1 MYNRRHLLGL
11 AGASLLGTPA
21 FAQGNEPFPSRAV
34 SLVVP
39 FTAGGPTDAV
49 ARALADALRP
59 RLGQPVIVEN
69 KSGAGGAIAYEFVAR
84 SAPDGHTLLLAGA
97 SMTMTPAL
105 AKVNYDPVSS
115 FAPVAQVLELEIF
128 LVVRPDLPVRTMH
141 ELITYAK
148 AHPGKL
154 NYASVGNGSI
164 SHFQMELFKS
174 MAGLHMVHLPYRGA
188 SAAIT
193 DFLGGQIDL
202 MFDSLANSGQYIN
215 NGKAKAL
222 AVAAPTRS
230 RVLPEVPTVAE
241 AGLPGYEA
249 TAWTG
254 ILAAART
261 PAAIVERLN
270 REVLAATTDPTF
282 QQRVT
287 AIGARVAGAPT
298 KDYAERIRTETTK
311 WAALAKERGMREA

>member
-222 AVAAPTRS
+222 AVAGPTRS

>member
-69 KSGAGGAIAYEFVAR
+69 KPGAGGAIAYEFVAR

-222 AVAAPTRS
+222 AVAGPTRS